1 MDKLL
6 TSISSTLLENFENE
20 FIIINGSKY
29 FFQNKFTQLSEGKID
44 SFCFIDGGNGE
55 IIGSGSFSLNYNKIS
70 RVFFSGTKYVN
81 SKTESFFSLAK
92 KTESKISFETD
103 PEKFF
108 AEIEENISCY
118 DACCILRECSE
129 LTSASEVSNCSTIVL
144 DGSFDTIEYCASF
157 FDELKQKCLSSQTI
171 LLGVSKTSEFVSNKG
186 RPVSFV
192 LNELNKNNH
201 EKWIYYSDILQ
212 DKFETCFVKLHSKSE
227 HILRVDFLSEQ
238 KTLLNSAL
246 ENLSLN
252 CSDPVFFGYPFG
264 LIMADDFARVS
275 KQEVSE
281 LKAEA
286 FVKLG
291 KHSNLVEEA
300 AKSSDAHSIL
310 DKAKF

>member
-1 MDKLL
+1 MHKLL
-6 TSISSTLLENFENE
+6 ESISNTLLDDFENE
-20 FIIINGSKY
+20 FVLINGTRHFLKNE
-29 FFQNKFTQLSEGKID
+29 FLELSTGENN

-55 IIGSGSFSLNYNKIS
+55 IVGSSAFSLNYNKIS
-70 RVFFSGTKYVN
+70 QVFFSGTKYFN
-81 SKTESFFSLAK
+81 SKTESFFSLSK
-92 KTESKISFETD
+92 KTNSKISFETE
-103 PEKFF
+103 PEKNFDNLT
-108 AEIEENISCY
+108 EEVSCY
-118 DACCILRECSE
+118 DACCIIRSCSE
-129 LTSASEVSNCSTIVL
+129 LDSATHVSNCSSIVL
-144 DGSFDTIEYCASF
+144 DGSFDADKYCKPF
-157 FDELKQKCLSSQTI
+157 FDVLKQKCLSSKTI
-171 LLGVSKTSEFVSNKG
+171 LLGVSKTSGFVTSKG
-186 RPVSFV
+186 RPISFV

-201 EKWIYYSDILQ
+201 EKWFYSSELIQ
-212 DKFETCFVKLHSKSE
+212 DGFETCFVKLHPKSE

-238 KTLLNSAL
+238 KDLLKIAL

-291 KHSNLVEEA
+291 KNSDLVEEA
-300 AKSSDAHSIL
+300 AKSSDAHAVL